1 MFSGK
6 IGKLLE
12 MTDAEKTDY
21 QEFADRLRAKGIE
34 DVHTLAVIG
43 AEAQPL
49 KIAKALSGP
58 NERVLFVDGDF
69 TQSVFLGRYKLGR
82 KLKGWTDIC
91 QTQSDLSDLI
101 CVTSDPDIDLMFT
114 GDTKTAWSNI
124 VRDDLKKGL
133 DALKDRY
140 AWIVVS
146 SDEEGRAAQSAD
158 AAVVAMKQ
166 SEYSDYNARSRVER
180 LDREGV
186 LVAGVILYE

>member
-1 MFSGK
+1 MFSVK

-49 KIAKALSGP
+49 KIAKALSGS

-180 LDREGV
+180 LDREGGPCGRCDFV
-186 LVAGVILYE
+186 

>member
-1 MFSGK
+1 MFSVK

-124 VRDDLKKGL
+124 VRDDLKKEL

-166 SEYSDYNARSRVER
+166 LEYSDYNARSRVER

>member
-1 MFSGK
+1 MFSVK

-124 VRDDLKKGL
+124 VRDDLKKEL